1 MSNKKDLE
9 KVDELLAFTQQA
21 KYFFE
26 KIANIIQGQQEQQNN
41 EPYGVPGSSRAVS
54 SRAVSS
60 RGSSQAGSQ
69 QEPILISSDEDI
81 TIKME
86 KSDTAVTSGISEK
99 GEESAVTSATNEKED
114 ESAGAVTS
122 ATNEKED
129 VSAVTSA
136 TNEKYREKPSAIKQ
150 REKPQSN
157 QVQTIQKEVIWKY
170 DALPEGRRID
180 LGQTFTNQR
189 NRVINDI
196 IPSIMENI
204 NNNIFPIS
212 NEILYDIIHSLHR
225 HRREEHLKKNRS
237 SSRKKLQE
245 KRKHSNS
252 RRHDKRLKRGRLIKH
267 LQMVKNS
274 LVKKFKDE
282 DLQLIIDNNAY
293 HSPEESE
300 TDCENGRSNII
311 VKDLKWRSD
320 TLRLFLREYIDRLR
334 TEQPN
339 NRKLRERVTGNCFC
353 NNEPAAPLLAP
364 HWTRSRYKG
373 KLKIAVTQQLDQRQ
387 DQQYDLMKF
396 AESEKS
402 FNDGYDADVGE
413 GEEEMEETVLLTSTD
428 QPSNQSSNQPSN
440 QSSDQS
446 SNQQPSDQSSN
457 QQPSDQSSNQQPS
470 DQSFNQQP
478 SGQSS
483 NQPSGQPSDQLS
495 DDDYLEMD
503 D

>member
-1 MSNKKDLE
+1 
-9 KVDELLAFTQQA
+9 
-21 KYFFE
+21 
-26 KIANIIQGQQEQQNN
+26 
-41 EPYGVPGSSRAVS
+41 
-54 SRAVSS
+54 
-60 RGSSQAGSQ
+60 
-69 QEPILISSDEDI
+69 
-81 TIKME
+81 
-86 KSDTAVTSGISEK
+86 
-99 GEESAVTSATNEKED
+99 
-114 ESAGAVTS
+114 
-122 ATNEKED
+122 
-129 VSAVTSA
+129 
-136 TNEKYREKPSAIKQ
+136 
-150 REKPQSN
+150 
-157 QVQTIQKEVIWKY
+157 
-170 DALPEGRRID
+170 
-180 LGQTFTNQR
+180 
-189 NRVINDI
+189 
-196 IPSIMENI
+196 MENI

-225 HRREEHLKKNRS
+225 YRREEHLKKNRS

-364 HWTRSRYKG
+364 HWTCSRYKG

-446 SNQQPSDQSSN
+446 SNQQPSD
-457 QQPSDQSSNQQPS
+457 
-470 DQSFNQQP
+470 
-478 SGQSS
+478 
-483 NQPSGQPSDQLS
+483 
-495 DDDYLEMD
+495 
-503 D
+503 

>member
-1 MSNKKDLE
+1 
-9 KVDELLAFTQQA
+9 
-21 KYFFE
+21 
-26 KIANIIQGQQEQQNN
+26 
-41 EPYGVPGSSRAVS
+41 
-54 SRAVSS
+54 
-60 RGSSQAGSQ
+60 
-69 QEPILISSDEDI
+69 
-81 TIKME
+81 
-86 KSDTAVTSGISEK
+86 
-99 GEESAVTSATNEKED
+99 
-114 ESAGAVTS
+114 
-122 ATNEKED
+122 
-129 VSAVTSA
+129 
-136 TNEKYREKPSAIKQ
+136 
-150 REKPQSN
+150 
-157 QVQTIQKEVIWKY
+157 
-170 DALPEGRRID
+170 
-180 LGQTFTNQR
+180 
-189 NRVINDI
+189 
-196 IPSIMENI
+196 
-204 NNNIFPIS
+204 
-212 NEILYDIIHSLHR
+212 
-225 HRREEHLKKNRS
+225 
-237 SSRKKLQE
+237 
-245 KRKHSNS
+245 
-252 RRHDKRLKRGRLIKH
+252 
-267 LQMVKNS
+267 MVKNS

-364 HWTRSRYKG
+364 HWTRSGYKG

-387 DQQYDLMKF
+387 DSK
-396 AESEKS
+396 
-402 FNDGYDADVGE
+402 

-457 QQPSDQSSNQQPS
+457 QQPS
-470 DQSFNQQP
+470 
-478 SGQSS
+478 GQSS

>member
-136 TNEKYREKPSAIKQ
+136 TTNEKYRAISDKAKGKAPVQ
-150 REKPQSN
+150 SSSDDSSDSDSSYNSNSSNTPFYLMKSDMPKDLREALR
-157 QVQTIQKEVIWKY
+157 KEVIWKY

-189 NRVINDI
+189 NRIINDI

-212 NEILYDIIHSLHR
+212 NEILYDIIYSLHR

-245 KRKHSNS
+245 KRKHSNT
-252 RRHDKRLKRGRLIKH
+252 RRHDVKKIKRGRLIKH

-300 TDCENGRSNII
+300 TDCENGRSNIL

-353 NNEPAAPLLAP
+353 NNELAAPLLAP
-364 HWTRSRYKG
+364 HWTHSGYKG

-428 QPSNQSSNQPSN
+428 QPSNQSSN
-440 QSSDQS
+440 
-446 SNQQPSDQSSN
+446 
-457 QQPSDQSSNQQPS
+457 
-470 DQSFNQQP
+470 
-478 SGQSS
+478 
-483 NQPSGQPSDQLS
+483 
-495 DDDYLEMD
+495 
-503 D
+503 

>member
-1 MSNKKDLE
+1 
-9 KVDELLAFTQQA
+9 
-21 KYFFE
+21 
-26 KIANIIQGQQEQQNN
+26 
-41 EPYGVPGSSRAVS
+41 
-54 SRAVSS
+54 
-60 RGSSQAGSQ
+60 
-69 QEPILISSDEDI
+69 
-81 TIKME
+81 
-86 KSDTAVTSGISEK
+86 
-99 GEESAVTSATNEKED
+99 
-114 ESAGAVTS
+114 
-122 ATNEKED
+122 
-129 VSAVTSA
+129 
-136 TNEKYREKPSAIKQ
+136 
-150 REKPQSN
+150 
-157 QVQTIQKEVIWKY
+157 
-170 DALPEGRRID
+170 
-180 LGQTFTNQR
+180 
-189 NRVINDI
+189 
-196 IPSIMENI
+196 
-204 NNNIFPIS
+204 
-212 NEILYDIIHSLHR
+212 
-225 HRREEHLKKNRS
+225 
-237 SSRKKLQE
+237 
-245 KRKHSNS
+245 
-252 RRHDKRLKRGRLIKH
+252 
-267 LQMVKNS
+267 MVKNS

-339 NRKLRERVTGNCFC
+339 NRKLRER
-353 NNEPAAPLLAP
+353 
-364 HWTRSRYKG
+364 TRSGYKG

-457 QQPSDQSSNQQPS
+457 QQPS
-470 DQSFNQQP
+470 
-478 SGQSS
+478 GQSS